1 VLEPRYQPN
10 LLGFLGIDVFACG
23 LRDHEVRINI
33 QRWFGVATQVDPL
46 LLEKKMASFFTNTF
60 KMPYFEFLIGSATQ
74 HFTNLMIVA
83 ERNEQAI
90 KIGKIK
96 GPIVNSK
103 VIIKHELGND
113 SQIRK
118 PVRLDLTISSG
129 AHTLLSKINIP
140 LPLKN
145 IYQHFLNTR
154 HITLA
159 PPDPIKPLFSR
170 WYNPNEK

>member
-1 VLEPRYQPN
+1 VCVGEIISLSWFSKELRNDLSKNNCIHVVILILLVRESIFVEWGFFIFNSAEPRYQPN

-103 VIIKHELGND
+103 VIIKHEL
-113 SQIRK
+113 I
-118 PVRLDLTISSG
+118 L
-129 AHTLLSKINIP
+129 
-140 LPLKN
+140 
-145 IYQHFLNTR
+145 YC
-154 HITLA
+154 
-159 PPDPIKPLFSR
+159 
-170 WYNPNEK
+170 